1 MPFIVIF
8 CVYEYAPTQP
18 LMDAGVAWR
27 IAGTLGACWFC
38 NAVVLALVTKRDK
51 WWTFWDPKT
60 GAQDLI
66 DRYREVIVN
75 ANDSFLPELFENNK
89 RMWWPIRDE
98 IKDHIQ
104 ASWER
109 WEDDCPEWWTEE
121 FKASLDED
129 LLPDGLRVARGATEV
144 PQRKRSVMD
153 LPVLAMRQNRTQGVG
168 GGARRGSAMERRGSA
183 MLDRAARERRRSSA
197 ISRVGA
203 AGRRRSSAMPSRGG
217 GGGGGG
223 GRSSSSPG
231 WGGAAGEELMM
242 GGVTGV
248 GVDE

>member
-1 MPFIVIF
+1 GLLLITRAGTAAILMVGYSTKAILWYTAVDVGFYLLVKIVRNDLINWFPIESTSVSIGSSLLIRIGAKIVTDYTCILHMRHSFEMGGLHFSLNTFVAVTMPFIVIF

-109 WEDDCPEWWTEE
+109 WEDDCPECPPTWNQ
-121 FKASLDED
+121 
-129 LLPDGLRVARGATEV
+129 G
-144 PQRKRSVMD
+144 PQRS
-153 LPVLAMRQNRTQGVG
+153 RQQ
-168 GGARRGSAMERRGSA
+168 
-183 MLDRAARERRRSSA
+183 REDA
-197 ISRVGA
+197 
-203 AGRRRSSAMPSRGG
+203 
-217 GGGGGG
+217 
-223 GRSSSSPG
+223 
-231 WGGAAGEELMM
+231 
-242 GGVTGV
+242 
-248 GVDE
+248 